1 MNILHISVINKVATY
16 QQRDGAIVCGNS
28 DYQIEFTFD
37 DEWNASTYKTARFVY
52 SRGGAVVHQDVD
64 FTGNT
69 VTVPVLTKTTEV
81 YVGIFAGEL
90 RTSTPAVIPC
100 KLSILCES
108 GTPAIPSPETDARI
122 MQLLNLAI
130 SQQDSAEE
138 AATIA
143 TEAKEAT
150 ERYASEVK
158 VIVAGNEAYTKAESD
173 ALHTDTAP
181 PIVLSAEGEGITIT
195 DSAKRGFQGLK
206 IYGKTTQNGTPSP
219 DNPIPLESV
228 GGDGEVVTNVE
239 GANLFGISE
248 NKAVDNGVIYFKW
261 NKAEQ
266 TVHITANTSR
276 TLEIFIPLEKVL
288 GIIGGKTY
296 TMICTD
302 IADNFNATCLFGVC
316 DNRHRYETDGGYN
329 NLTDIRNQKVYTFA
343 NDACIDCI
351 HIYVTAGIV
360 DAKFKV
366 MLNKG
371 STALPYQP
379 YQEPQQLITST
390 PNGLCGFPV
399 SSGGNYTDK
408 DGQQWICDENDYNRG
423 VLIKRTN
430 IADMSLLGWAAAG
443 NVWYSRALAGVA
455 LPDIGVSDKYKV
467 IPTTSIDN
475 MASGGIQI
483 RGDIAYLANSNI
495 TEASQISGTLLY
507 ALSTPIETPLSA
519 EEIEAYKKLHTNY
532 PTTVITSEGYA
543 NVKYVADT
551 KNYIDNKFAQLAT
564 QIVNNA

>member
-138 AATIA
+138 AATTA

-158 VIVAGNEAYTKAESD
+158 VIVTGNEAYTKAESD

-181 PIVLSAEGEGITIT
+181 PIVLSAEGEEITVT
-195 DSAKRGFQGLK
+195 DSAKRGLHGLK
-206 IYGKTTQNGTPSP
+206 IYGKTTQNGTPTP
-219 DNPIPLESV
+219 DNTIPLESV
-228 GGDGEVVTNVE
+228 GGDGEVVTTVE
-239 GANLFGISE
+239 GGNLFDGEILKGYYGADDGSYFYYENETCSKNYISILP
-248 NKAVDNGVIYFKW
+248 NTQYCVIGTQNY
-261 NKAEQ
+261 
-266 TVHITANTSR
+266 
-276 TLEIFIPLEKVL
+276 VL
-288 GIIGGKTY
+288 FY
-296 TMICTD
+296 D
-302 IADNFNATCLFGVC
+302 F
-316 DNRHRYETDGGYN
+316 
-329 NLTDIRNQKVYTFA
+329 NQKFISSQYYNSQPFTTPTNA
-343 NDACIDCI
+343 R
-351 HIYVTAGIV
+351 YVRLNFGTADVNSI
-360 DAKFKV
+360 
-366 MLNKG
+366 MLNEG

-379 YQEPQQLITST
+379 YKEPQQLITTT
-390 PNGLCGFPV
+390 PNGLNGLPV
-399 SSGGNYTDK
+399 SSGGNFTDSN
-408 DGQQWICDENDYNRG
+408 GQQWRSDEIDFERG
-423 VLIKRTN
+423 VTKRRT
-430 IADMSLLGWAAAG
+430 ILVDLGTLNWTFNG
-443 NVWYSRALAGVA
+443 
-455 LPDIGVSDKYKV
+455 
-467 IPTTSIDN
+467 
-475 MASGGIQI
+475 
-483 RGDIAYLANSNI
+483 GDIFYSDIIDKAVGFSNI
-495 TEASQISGTLLY
+495 LCGKYPNAYTGFGSMANNTITGNDVYTAIYVKDSTYTDATAFKNAMQGVMLLY
-507 ALSTPIETPLSA
+507 ELATPTETPLSA
-519 EEIEAYKKLHTNY
+519 EDIAEYKKLHTNY
-532 PTTVITSEGYA
+532 PTTVITSEGYME
-543 NVKYVADT
+543 VKYNADT
-551 KNYIDNKFAQLAT
+551 KTYIDNKFAQLAA
-564 QIVNNA
+564 QIINNV